1 MKKNKEYKQ
10 PAPKEFIPT
19 ELGSAVFANVSG
31 RPADKEYLVQNA
43 RGQEGQGDGTD
54 NSGQTEQ

>member
-1 MKKNKEYKQ
+1 MKKNKEYKK

-31 RPADKEYLVQNA
+31 RPTDEEYMVQNSNS
-43 RGQEGQGDGTD
+43 REGKKDGTG
-54 NSGQTEQ
+54 NPEQTN

>member
-10 PAPKEFIPT
+10 PVPEEFVPT

-31 RPADKEYLVQNA
+31 RPTDEEYMEQNTKSQK
-43 RGQEGQGDGTD
+43 GKNDGTA
-54 NSGQTEQ
+54 NSEQTD

>member
-10 PAPKEFIPT
+10 PAPKEFVPT

-31 RPADKEYLVQNA
+31 RPTDEEYLEENSQS
-43 RGQEGQGDGTD
+43 QEGKGNGTG
-54 NSGQTEQ
+54 NSGQTE

>member
-31 RPADKEYLVQNA
+31 RPTDEEYLVQNSES
-43 RGQEGQGDGTD
+43 QEGKSDGTG
-54 NSGQTEQ
+54 NSGQTE

>member
-31 RPADKEYLVQNA
+31 RPTDEEYLVENLQ
-43 RGQEGQGDGTD
+43 GQEGKGNGAG
-54 NSGQTEQ
+54 NSGQTE